1 MGVERI
7 MGIAME
13 IVRIVS
19 EADMARREIE
29 SVLSRASAAIKGWSA
44 GCSVG
49 DVDVCCLYM
58 FPAFVCRIDVKK
70 GRGVLSIYVWFDINK
85 GHRIKVLPVN
95 VEISSLGE
103 LERFLP
109 PEVFDGDVGG
119 KLVECLSKEL
129 MRAEKIGNFLKALL
143 TSIRLLS

>member
-1 MGVERI
+1 MGVERV

-29 SVLSRASAAIKGWSA
+29 SVLSRASTAIRDWFTECRA
-44 GCSVG
+44 G
-49 DVDVCCLYM
+49 DVGVYCLHM
-58 FPAFVCRIDVKK
+58 FPAFVCRVDVEK
-70 GRGVLSIYVWFDINK
+70 GGDVFSIHMWFDINK
-85 GHRIKVLPVN
+85 GHRIRVLPVN

-109 PEVFDGDVGG
+109 PGVFDGDVGD

-129 MRAEKIGNFLKALL
+129 KRAEKIGNFFKALL